1 MHVQRPDTLRP
12 RALQDLSGNPLG
24 EAGARA
30 LLPLLAPP
38 PARARA
44 QALTL
49 LALRACGL
57 TDRAGALLAAAL
69 APGGAAGGRGGS
81 PGGRAPGG
89 AGPGRGPP
97 SAEAGACAGLTELDL
112 GGNAL
117 GAGAAAAL
125 GAALERNRVL
135 RRLDLSGNRINV
147 RSAQFCSRW
156 CSVHRWRRCACR
168 AHTLEESGSWAAA
181 QRAGGRP
188 VVCGRA
194 QPLAE
199 TGTQTILCTRSSLCS
214 LKHAACTAQ
223 LRVLR
228 HSR

>member
-1 MHVQRPDTLRP
+1 V
-12 RALQDLSGNPLG
+12 
-24 EAGARA
+24 
-30 LLPLLAPP
+30 PP
-38 PARARA
+38 PACARA
-44 QALTL
+44 PALTL
-49 LALRACGL
+49 LALRGCGL

-69 APGGAAGGRGGS
+69 APGGAVGGRGGS

-97 SAEAGACAGLTELDL
+97 GAEAGACASLTELDL

-147 RSAQFCSRW
+147 RCAAPSGPGAAFMDK
-156 CSVHRWRRCACR
+156 RRHACR
-168 AHTLEESGSWAAA
+168 PHTLEESGSWAAA
-181 QRAGGRP
+181 WQSGGWPVVRAG
-188 VVCGRA
+188 A

-199 TGTQTILCTRSSLCS
+199 TETQAI
-214 LKHAACTAQ
+214 
-223 LRVLR
+223 
-228 HSR
+228 